1 MGWAG
6 TFVFLAMLCAYSY
19 RYQQSKDNFWF
30 ILTLMFFS
38 LLLSDLYFFPI
49 PPFYG
54 LGMFEWMGIHVI
66 VCLACLAVYGKIK
79 ILRYTNLAVL
89 VSFLLFA
96 LIYSFPEL
104 GVPFAPFGF
113 IPLLSMVSITVTLGY
128 YAYQRTEY
136 FIMVGLVLNFI
147 FTGFNIGLYS
157 ANGILLFGWS
167 QPFMAVVTDRV
178 SVFGR
183 ILMVVNWPA
192 LAAFWAKSRNRNLDK
207 A

>member
-1 MGWAG
+1 
-6 TFVFLAMLCAYSY
+6 
-19 RYQQSKDNFWF
+19 
-30 ILTLMFFS
+30 
-38 LLLSDLYFFPI
+38 
-49 PPFYG
+49 
-54 LGMFEWMGIHVI
+54 
-66 VCLACLAVYGKIK
+66 
-79 ILRYTNLAVL
+79 
-89 VSFLLFA
+89 
-96 LIYSFPEL
+96 
-104 GVPFAPFGF
+104 
-113 IPLLSMVSITVTLGY
+113 LLSMVTITVTLGY

-136 FIMVGLVLNFI
+136 LIMVGLVLNFI

-183 ILMVVNWPA
+183 ILMVASWPA